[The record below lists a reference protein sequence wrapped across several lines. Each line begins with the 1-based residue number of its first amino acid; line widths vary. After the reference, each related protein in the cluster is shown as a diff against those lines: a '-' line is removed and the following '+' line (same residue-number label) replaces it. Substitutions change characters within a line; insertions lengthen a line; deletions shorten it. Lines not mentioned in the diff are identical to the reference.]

1 MNKSESLQGLTFADF
16 QDITSDALVVIDRE
30 QKIIVFNRFAEDIFG
45 FTAVDIIGQPLE
57 RLLPPGL
64 IEIHRKH
71 VESFAFEP
79 NQVRRMAERE
89 EIVGRRKNGSEF
101 PAEATIAKLKRG
113 SDVFFTVSL
122 RDLSNR
128 KMLEQEQKKWAHAFE
143 HAEWGVVIGQAE
155 SGTLDT
161 MNLAFARMH
170 GYPMDELISRP
181 IQFVFAPEEREK
193 LPERLRQAH
202 ENGHIT
208 FETRNLRKDGTDFPA
223 LVDVTAVKDDN
234 GRVLYRVV
242 NVQDITDRKL
252 AEQAV
257 KESEARAS
265 TIIAS
270 LEEGIVLQ
278 DTIGAI
284 LTWNSSAER
293 ILGLSSDQM
302 MGRSS
307 VDPRWNA
314 IHEDG
319 SPFPGEN
326 HPAMVTLR
334 TGTPCTNVVMGVNK
348 PDGTRTWISINTQ
361 PLFHSKERHPYAVV
375 ASFTDITE
383 RLQAYQIL
391 EQRVKERTRELTA
404 VLDVSRD
411 VASTLE
417 LKSLLK
423 VILQRLKSV
432 VDYTDAGIVTLDQGY
447 FRFLEHQGQIDR
459 DEILEF
465 RVPVDQ
471 DSGYLRILRS
481 QEPVSIGDIWSN
493 DPWLQYLQ
501 KTAGAKMMVLYEH
514 VHSWLGVPLITRD
527 RVIGILRLDHTK
539 ANYFSEDKVR
549 LFMAFADHA
558 AVAIENARY
567 YDQSQSLAASHERQK
582 LARELHDSVSQAL
595 YGIALGSRTARQLM
609 ENDPIKA
616 VESLE
621 FCISLADAGLAE
633 MRALIFELRPES
645 LELEGI
651 VAALVKQAAALRA
664 RYSIQVEECYCKEP
678 QVSLS
683 IKETIFR
690 VAQEALHNVIK
701 HAHATQVELQLDQIN
716 DSLILEVKDNGR
728 GFEISSS
735 YPGHLGMKSMQERAD
750 QARGSFEIQSSTGQG
765 TKIRVLIPVD

>member
-1 MNKSESLQGLTFADF
+1 MDHSETLQGLTFADY
-16 QDITSDALVVIDRE
+16 QNITSDALIVIDHE
-30 QKIIVFNRFAEDIFG
+30 QTIIIFNRFAEDIFG
-45 FTAVDIIGQPLE
+45 FTAEEIIGQPLG
-57 RLLPPGL
+57 RLLPPRL

-71 VESFAFEP
+71 VENFAFEP
-79 NQVRRMAERE
+79 THGRQMAERD

-101 PAEATIAKLKRG
+101 PAEATIAKLKKG
-113 SDVFFTVSL
+113 SEVFFTVSL

-128 KMLEQEQKKWAHAFE
+128 KMLEQEQKNWAHAFE
-143 HAEWGVVIGQAE
+143 YAEWGVVISRAE
-155 SGTLDT
+155 LNTLDT

-170 GYPMDELISRP
+170 GYPVNELIGRP
-181 IQFVFAPEEREK
+181 IQDVFAPDERDK
-193 LPERLRQAH
+193 VPEWLRQAH
-202 ENGHIT
+202 VNGHIT
-208 FETRNLRKDGTDFPA
+208 FETRHLRKDGSSFPA

-234 GRVLYRVV
+234 GRILYRVV
-242 NVQDITDRKL
+242 NVQDISDRKM

-257 KESEARAS
+257 EESEARAS
-265 TIIAS
+265 SIIAS
-270 LEEGIVLQ
+270 LDEGIVLQ
-278 DTIGAI
+278 DSNGVI
-284 LTWNSSAER
+284 LTCNSSAER

-326 HPAMVTLR
+326 HPAMVTLQ
-334 TGTPCTNVVMGVNK
+334 TGKPCTNVVMGINK

-361 PLFHSKERHPYAVV
+361 PLFHPDELHPYAVV

-383 RLQAYQIL
+383 RLQAYHSL

-447 FRFLEHQGQIDR
+447 FRFLEHQGQVDR
-459 DEILEF
+459 NKMLEF
-465 RVPVDQ
+465 RVPVEQ

-481 QEPVSIGDIWSN
+481 QEPLIIGDIWTN
-493 DPWLQYLQ
+493 DPWLQNLQ
-501 KTAGAKMMVLYEH
+501 KAAGDKMMYLFKH
-514 VHSWLGVPLITRD
+514 IHSWLGVPLITHD
-527 RVIGILRLDHTK
+527 RVIGILRLDHTN
-539 ANYFSEDKVR
+539 ANYFSEDRVR
-549 LFMAFADHA
+549 LVMAFADHA

-567 YDQSQSLAASHERQK
+567 YEQSQSLIALQERQK
-582 LARELHDSVSQAL
+582 LARELHDLVAQAL

-609 ENDPIKA
+609 DNDPIKA
-616 VESLE
+616 AESLE
-621 FCISLADAGLAE
+621 YCISLADAGLAE

-651 VAALVKQAAALRA
+651 VAALRKQAAALRA
-664 RYSIQVEECYCKEP
+664 RYSIQVEEFYCEEP
-678 QVSLS
+678 NVPLS

-690 VAQEALHNVIK
+690 VAQEALQNIIK
-701 HAHATQVELQLDQIN
+701 HAHATQVELQLDQTS
-716 DSLILEVKDNGR
+716 DDLILEIQDNGQ
-728 GFEISSS
+728 GFEIIGS
-735 YPGHLGMKSMQERAD
+735 YPGHLGMKSMQERAE
-750 QARGSFEIQSSTGQG
+750 QAKGRFEIHSSPGQG
-765 TKIRVLIPVD
+765 TKIRVLFPVG

>member
-1 MNKSESLQGLTFADF
+1 MDNSETSQWLTFADF

-30 QKIIVFNRFAEDIFG
+30 QKIIIFNRIAEDIFG
-45 FTAVDIIGQPLE
+45 FTAVEIIGQSLD
-57 RLLPPGL
+57 RLLPPRL
-64 IEIHRKH
+64 IAIHRKH
-71 VESFAFEP
+71 VEDFALEP
-79 NQVRRMAERE
+79 TRGRRMAERD

-113 SDVFFTVSL
+113 SDVYFTISL

-128 KMLEQEQKKWAHAFE
+128 KMLEQEQKKWSNAFQ

-155 SGTLDT
+155 STTLDT
-161 MNLAFARMH
+161 MNLAFAKMH
-170 GYPMDELISRP
+170 GYPMDELVGRP
-181 IQFVFAPEEREK
+181 IKDVFVPEERDK
-193 LPERLRQAH
+193 LPEWLRQAH
-202 ENGHIT
+202 ENGHLT
-208 FETRNLRKDGTDFPA
+208 VETRHLRKDGSDFPV

-242 NVQDITDRKL
+242 NVQDISDRKL

-265 TIIAS
+265 SIIAS
-270 LEEGIVLQ
+270 LDEGIVLQ
-278 DTIGAI
+278 DTSGVI
-284 LTWNSSAER
+284 LICNSSAER

-326 HPAMVTLR
+326 HPAMVTLL
-334 TGTPCTNVVMGVNK
+334 TGKPCTNVVMGINK

-361 PLFHSKERHPYAVV
+361 PLFHPKELHPYAVV

-383 RLQAYQIL
+383 RLQTYHLL

-417 LKSLLK
+417 LKPLLK

-432 VDYTDAGIVTLDQGY
+432 VDYTDAGIVTLDQGS
-447 FRFLEHQGQIDR
+447 FRFLEHQGQIDH

-481 QEPVSIGDIWSN
+481 QEPVNIGDIWSN

-501 KTAGAKMMVLYEH
+501 KAAGAKMMYLFEH

-527 RVIGILRLDHTK
+527 RVIGILRLDHTN
-539 ANYFSEDKVR
+539 ANFFSEDRVR
-549 LFMAFADHA
+549 LVMAFADQA

-567 YDQSQSLAASHERQK
+567 YEHSQSLAALQERQK
-582 LARELHDSVSQAL
+582 LARELHDSVAQAL

-609 ENDPIKA
+609 DNDPIKA
-616 VESLE
+616 AESLE
-621 FCISLADAGLAE
+621 YCISLADAGLAE

-651 VAALVKQAAALRA
+651 VAALLKQTAALRA
-664 RYSIQVEECYCKEP
+664 RYALRVEESYCEEP
-678 QVSLS
+678 QVPLS

-701 HAHATQVELQLDQIN
+701 HAHATQIDLQLDQAN
-716 DSLILEVKDNGR
+716 DVLILEVKDNGR
-728 GFEISSS
+728 GFEISNS
-735 YPGHLGMKSMQERAD
+735 YPGHLGMKSMQERVD
-750 QARGSFEIQSSTGQG
+750 QAKGSFEIQSSPGQG
-765 TKIRVLIPVD
+765 TTIKVQIPVS